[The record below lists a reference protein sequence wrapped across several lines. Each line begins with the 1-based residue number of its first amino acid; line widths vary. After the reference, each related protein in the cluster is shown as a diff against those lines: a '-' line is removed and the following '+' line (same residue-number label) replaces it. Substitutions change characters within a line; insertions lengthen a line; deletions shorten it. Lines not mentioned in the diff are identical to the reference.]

1 MSKKFEI
8 IQFVLLVIM
17 EKRSLFNTK
26 DCRTCKIIR
35 SFILAVLMLG
45 LMALL
50 VGDKMH
56 YLRFITID
64 LIGVTIIVS
73 GACLFFV
80 KLYLWKKEQASK

>member
-1 MSKKFEI
+1 
-8 IQFVLLVIM
+8 M
-17 EKRSLFNTK
+17 EKSSFFNTK

-35 SFILAVLMLG
+35 SFIVAVAMLG

-64 LIGVTIIVS
+64 LIGVTIVVG

-80 KLYLWKKEQASK
+80 KLYLWKKEQRSK